1 MKKKV
6 TTINLDMDI
15 WEKSRREFPSL
26 SEFVNSVLRSY
37 FSNDDF
43 MAVDIQRELDKIKE
57 AQVNIHLLTLKQ
69 DESIKELELSDKQ
82 LNNAWL
88 SVWSRY
94 RNGVS
99 VDDAEVEDVC
109 NILNVSIEY
118 LLELV
123 EVLLSYAEPEQLSEC
138 DSFRAAERFYLAYK
152 D

>member
-26 SEFVNSVLRSY
+26 SEFLNSVLRSY

-94 RNGVS
+94 RNGVL
-99 VDDAEVEDVC
+99 VTDEEVQDVC
-109 NILNVSIEY
+109 NILNVSLEY
-118 LLELV
+118 LLEMV
-123 EVLLSYAEPEQLSEC
+123 EVLLNYAEPEQLSEC

>member
-43 MAVDIQRELDKIKE
+43 MAVDIQKELDKIKE

-109 NILNVSIEY
+109 NILNVSMEY
-118 LLELV
+118 LLEMV
-123 EVLLSYAEPEQLSEC
+123 EVLLNYGSPEQLSEC
-138 DSFRAAERFYLAYK
+138 DSFRAAERVYLEYK

>member
-123 EVLLSYAEPEQLSEC
+123 EVLLNYAEPEQLSEC

>member
-26 SEFVNSVLRSY
+26 SEFLNSVLRSY
-37 FSNDDF
+37 FSNDEF

-94 RNGVS
+94 RNGVL
-99 VDDAEVEDVC
+99 VTDEEVKDVC
-109 NILNVSIEY
+109 NILNVSLEY
-118 LLELV
+118 LLEMV
-123 EVLLSYAEPEQLSEC
+123 EVLLNYGSPEQLSEC
-138 DSFRAAERFYLAYK
+138 DSFRVAERVYLEYK

>member
-15 WEKSRREFPSL
+15 WEKSRHEFPSL

-109 NILNVSIEY
+109 NILNVSMEY

-123 EVLLSYAEPEQLSEC
+123 EVLLNYAEPEQLSEC

>member
-109 NILNVSIEY
+109 NILNVSMEY

-123 EVLLSYAEPEQLSEC
+123 EVLLNYAEPEQLSEC